1 MAFPPTPIIT
11 EEKIYT
17 REDLRH
23 LESLPEN
30 ADKIFELINGRLYI
44 TETVGGKMP
53 TPSYLHALVV
63 SMLVEILMEFLLTH
77 KIGRLFPDNTGY
89 DLPNGSTLI
98 PDLSFVAADRLLPAM
113 ITGNQYIAPDLAVEV
128 VSPSNTPEELSDK
141 VNAYLS
147 AGVKLVWVVYP
158 RTRSIDIY
166 TPQGDGL
173 IQYQKLSA
181 QDTLTGGTVLTGFT
195 VPVDKIFPA
204 IKPAVS

>member
-1 MAFPPTPIIT
+1 MAFPPTPILT

-44 TETVGGKMP
+44 NETIGGKMP
-53 TPSYLHALVV
+53 PASHLHSWVASFLFKLLV
-63 SMLVEILMEFLLTH
+63 LFVEKHDLGMVY
-77 KIGRLFPDNTGY
+77 GDGTGY
-89 DLPNGSTLI
+89 DLPDGGTVI
-98 PDLSFVAADRLLPAM
+98 PDLSFVSHDRASEIQP
-113 ITGNQYIAPDLAVEV
+113 IGIQPIAPDLAVEV
-128 VSPSNTPEELSDK
+128 VSPSNSPEELSDK

-166 TPQGDGL
+166 TPQADGL

-181 QDTLTGGTVLTGFT
+181 QDALTGGTVLTGFT
-195 VPVDKIFPA
+195 VSVDKIFPA
-204 IKPAVS
+204 TKPAGS